1 MRKALVLLLI
11 LALAPGL
18 LARERKDEKKSK
30 MPSLAGI
37 IMKGTAST
45 NPLGYDPVPGAE
57 ISIQGTDR
65 KTVSNEGG
73 YFEFFEL
80 EGGDYTLNVM
90 APNYAPQQKMVR
102 VANGPTPTLANV
114 TMLPVGTMLVG
125 NTPVG
130 PGTAYIAFAAKGVNQ
145 AQSVNGVM
153 TQGFPLTTQ
162 DNYRGAILNGAD
174 PLALNG
180 NPVISPS
187 VGPGMAP
194 QNPVDVNPNSLMMI
208 PSGNLSQ
215 TGYHTLGVQP
225 YWLCFNVSGTRLYL
239 SDSSQQIQVL
249 DTVNKNQVLA
259 MLPAQGIVTDLRL
272 SGDGNYLLVSVMSA
286 SPGVLLVDTRT
297 NQPSR
302 FLPLPPMR
310 SGGVGYPNGAC
321 MAREGGRVFVAQG
334 NAQSGEVTALD
345 GYTGQ
350 PVGSCPVGAMPTGIA
365 MSVDGRFVYTANSAS
380 GDLSVVDTGS
390 LSELGRVRVGVSP
403 QKVAVSPNG
412 MRIWVTNKGSN
423 SVTMLDGRS
432 HAVLATIPTGSGPV
446 GVACS
451 PDSSKTFVTCKEAG
465 TVVILDGASGG
476 TLQTTTPLPNSSP
489 FGVAVKP

>member
-1 MRKALVLLLI
+1 MRKIVVLLLI
-11 LALAPGL
+11 LALTPGL
-18 LARERKDEKKSK
+18 VAKEKKDNKKSK

-37 IMKGTAST
+37 IMKGTASN
-45 NPLGYDPVPGAE
+45 NPLGYDPVAGAE
-57 ISIQGTDR
+57 VSIQGTDR
-65 KTVSNEGG
+65 KTVTNEGG
-73 YFEFFEL
+73 YFEFYEL
-80 EGGDYTLNVM
+80 EGGDYTINVL
-90 APNYAPQQKMVR
+90 AFHYAPAQKMVR
-102 VANGPTPTLANV
+102 VTNGPTPTLANV
-114 TMLPVGTMLVG
+114 TMLPEGTMLVG

-130 PGTAYIAFAAKGVNQ
+130 PGTAYIAFAARRVDQ
-145 AQSVNGVM
+145 ATTMTGVM
-153 TQGFPLTTQ
+153 SQGFPLQTQ
-162 DNYRGAILNGAD
+162 DAYRGAIAAGAD
-174 PLALNG
+174 PLGLSG
-180 NPVISPS
+180 NPNISPS
-187 VGPGMAP
+187 IGPGMADSHAI
-194 QNPVDVNPNSLMMI
+194 DVNPNSIMMI
-208 PSGNLSQ
+208 PNGSLRQ

-225 YWLCFNVSGTRLYL
+225 YWLCFNVSGTRLYM

-249 DTVNKNQVLA
+249 DTVNKNIVLA
-259 MLPAQGIVTDLRL
+259 TLPAQGIVTDLRL
-272 SGDGNYLLVSVMSA
+272 SGDGNYLLVSVMSS

-297 NQPSR
+297 NTPAR

-310 SGGVGYPNGAC
+310 SGGVGYPNGAV
-321 MAREGGRVFVAQG
+321 MAREGARVFVAQG

-345 GYTGQ
+345 GYSGQ

-423 SVTMLDGRS
+423 TVTVLDGRS
-432 HAVLATIPTGSGPV
+432 HSVMTSVPVGAGPV

-451 PDSSKTFVTCKEAG
+451 PDSSKTYVTCKDAG
-465 TVVILDGASGG
+465 TVVILDGQSGG
-476 TLQTTTPLPNSSP
+476 TLQTTSPLPNSSP